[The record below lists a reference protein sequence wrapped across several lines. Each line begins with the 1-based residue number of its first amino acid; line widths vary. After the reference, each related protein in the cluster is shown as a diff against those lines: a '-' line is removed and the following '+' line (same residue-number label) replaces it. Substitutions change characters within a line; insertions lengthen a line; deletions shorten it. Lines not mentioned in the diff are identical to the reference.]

1 MAADSEIAA
10 IRQRAAARGR
20 ELKLPY
26 AGALLPSE
34 AHALMQKGARLVD
47 VRTKPEVV
55 YVGRVPG
62 SVLVEWQ
69 TYPGNAPNPRFIEQ
83 LAEAVEPGETLMFLC
98 RSGHRSHDAAAAAAQ
113 AVWPDSYN
121 VLEGFEGARDAEQ
134 HRGTL
139 GGWRKAG
146 LPWVQG

>member
-1 MAADSEIAA
+1 MVDDPQTDDLK
-10 IRQRAAARGR
+10 RRAAARGR

-34 AHALMQKGARLVD
+34 AYALMQKGARLVD
-47 VRTKPEVV
+47 VRTKPEVQ

-69 TYPGNAPNPRFIEQ
+69 TYPGNAANPAFLEQ
-83 LAEAVEPGETLMFLC
+83 LAESVEPGEALMFLC
-98 RSGHRSHDAAAAAAQ
+98 RSGHRSHDAAAVAAQ
-113 AVWPDSYN
+113 AGWPESYN
-121 VLEGFEGARDAEQ
+121 VLEGFEGAKDAHQ
-134 HRGTL
+134 HRGSL